1 MTSVEPGGFSP
12 NEHAGAAHFTAVLT
26 RPAGQSS
33 ALAAALAREGIDA
46 FDFPLI
52 EIAAVADDAPLRAAF
67 ASLERYALVV
77 FVSPNAIERAL
88 AAVPGFVWPGHL
100 PIGVVGPGS
109 VAELARHGIAQPAHV
124 VIAPAGAQTDEPPP
138 VSDLAGNA
146 AGLGDADTVVQAPV
160 ASESENGN
168 GNGDSG
174 TRFDSEALLAA
185 LSARIGLAALSG
197 RPVLIVRG
205 DGGRE
210 WLADRLREAG
220 AQIEAVC
227 AYRRVVP
234 VPAADAW
241 ARVRALLRGAPHAWL
256 LTSSEGVRN
265 LVALADASLEP
276 AERAALLHVPLV
288 VPHPRIGETART
300 VGFDT
305 ITASGPGDARILSAL
320 RVLSTSSR
328 ALFEPPVEQPIE
340 RPVEQ
345 PVQAPKAQATSTPHS
360 RMTDTNQEP
369 SPSFQPAATP
379 PFPPPM
385 PPVYDA
391 PRRRGG
397 GLVWIVVILLA
408 VATGI
413 AAFAFNRKLDR
424 LDTQLAGRQQT
435 LGAQTAELRA
445 KTEQAQ
451 ATAHQAEVELQ
462 QLQGKLADAQT
473 AQQALQQQYQNLASN
488 RDEWTFAEVEQ
499 MLSSA
504 SEQLQLTG
512 NTQLALF
519 ALQSADS
526 RLAASGSPQAL
537 VARRAIA
544 QDIDKLKAAPSTDLT
559 GLAIKLDD
567 AIAQVDTLPLLGEA
581 PSARAEQAAAASAPS
596 AAGAAVPGETRVL
609 HWWRVFSRAA
619 GTELKSLVQVRR
631 LDNADAMLN
640 SPQQGE
646 FIRDNVKL
654 RLLSARL
661 GLLSRN
667 QATLTADLNAADA
680 ALARYFDG
688 TSKRTQTV
696 RTLLQDVTKGAATV
710 EVPNLNTSLQAV
722 HNTKSRG

>member
-1 MTSVEPGGFSP
+1 MTSVEPGGLSS
-12 NEHAGAAHFTAVLT
+12 NERAGAVRFTAVLT

-33 ALAAALAREGIDA
+33 ALAAALEREGIDT

-52 EIAAVADDAPLRAAF
+52 EIAAVADADAAPLRAAF

-88 AAVPGFVWPGHL
+88 AAVPGFVWPEQV

-109 VAELARHGIAQPAHV
+109 VAELARRGIAAPAHV
-124 VIAPAGAQTDEPPP
+124 VIAPVGAQ
-138 VSDLAGNA
+138 AGEAPFLDDA
-146 AGLGDADTVVQAPV
+146 AGKAGGPGNVGTVTHSA
-160 ASESENGN
+160 ALSGGENGN
-168 GNGDSG
+168 GNGNGNDDAS
-174 TRFDSEALLAA
+174 TRFDSEALFAA
-185 LSARIGLAALSG
+185 LSTRLGLAALSG

-220 AQIEAVC
+220 AQVEPVC
-227 AYRRVVP
+227 AYRRA
-234 VPAADAW
+234 VPAPVADAW

-265 LVALADASLEP
+265 LAALADASLAP
-276 AERAALLHVPLV
+276 ADRAALLHAPLV
-288 VPHPRIGETART
+288 VPHPRIAETARS

-305 ITASGPGDARILSAL
+305 ITASGPGDARILAAL
-320 RVLSTSSR
+320 RALSASSR
-328 ALFEPPVEQPIE
+328 ASL
-340 RPVEQ
+340 EQ
-345 PVQAPKAQATSTPHS
+345 PVRAPVAQATSTPHS

-369 SPSFQPAATP
+369 SPSFQAAATP

-397 GLVWIVVILLA
+397 GVVWIVVILLA

-424 LDTQLAGRQQT
+424 LDTQLAARQQA
-435 LGAQTAELRA
+435 LGAQTDELRA
-445 KTEQAQ
+445 KTEQAA
-451 ATAHQAEVELQ
+451 ATAHQADVELQ

-499 MLSSA
+499 ILSSA
-504 SEQLQLTG
+504 SQQLQLTG

-526 RLAASGSPQAL
+526 RLAASSSPQAV

-581 PSARAEQAAAASAPS
+581 PSAQAASASAAAASAPS
-596 AAGAAVPGETRVL
+596 AASAAVAGETRVL

-640 SPQQGE
+640 SPEQGE

-667 QATLTADLNAADA
+667 PATLTADLNAADA

-696 RTLLQDVTKGAATV
+696 RALLQEVTKGAAAV

-722 HNTKSRG
+722 HNYKSRG

>member
-1 MTSVEPGGFSP
+1 MASVEPGGLP
-12 NEHAGAAHFTAVLT
+12 PGERAEAARFTAVLT

-33 ALAAALAREGIDA
+33 ALASALAGEGIDA

-52 EIAAVADDAPLRAAF
+52 EIAAVVDDAPLRAAF

-88 AAVPGFVWPGHL
+88 GAVPGFVWPAQV

-109 VAELARHGIAQPAHV
+109 VAELARHGIAEPAYTVIAPLGAQPGEPAPARNPAGGADDCV
-124 VIAPAGAQTDEPPP
+124 DAEAAAPAGATAE
-138 VSDLAGNA
+138 
-146 AGLGDADTVVQAPV
+146 T
-160 ASESENGN
+160 GN
-168 GNGDSG
+168 GGNG
-174 TRFDSEALLAA
+174 TRFDSEALFAA
-185 LSARIGLAALSG
+185 LSARLGLAALSG

-220 AQIEAVC
+220 AQVEPVC
-227 AYRRVVP
+227 AYRRIVP
-234 VPAADAW
+234 TPGAGAW
-241 ARVRALLRGAPHAWL
+241 ARVRALLSGAPHAWL

-265 LVALADASLEP
+265 LATLARAALAP
-276 AERAALLHVPLV
+276 AEYEALLHVPLV
-288 VPHPRIGETART
+288 VPHPRIAETARAA
-300 VGFDT
+300 GFDT
-305 ITASGPGDARILSAL
+305 ITASGPGDARILAAL
-320 RVLSTSSR
+320 RVLSVSSR
-328 ALFEPPVEQPIE
+328 ASL
-340 RPVEQ
+340 EQ
-345 PVQAPKAQATSTPHS
+345 PVRATTARTTSSPHP
-360 RMTDTNQEP
+360 RMTDTNQES
-369 SPSFQPAATP
+369 SPASFQPAATP

-408 VATGI
+408 AATGI

-424 LDTQLAGRQQT
+424 LDTQLAARQQA
-435 LGAQTAELRA
+435 LGAQTAELRT
-445 KTEQAQ
+445 KTDQAL
-451 ATAHQAEVELQ
+451 AAAHQTDVELQ
-462 QLQGKLADAQT
+462 QLQGKLSDAQT
-473 AQQALQQQYQNLASN
+473 AQQALQQQYQDLAGN

-526 RLAASGSPQAL
+526 RLAASSSPQAL

-544 QDIDKLKAAPSTDLT
+544 QDIDKLKAAPSTDLA

-581 PSARAEQAAAASAPS
+581 PSAQAAPSAAASAPASASSAASAPS
-596 AAGAAVPGETRVL
+596 AAVAGEKRLL
-609 HWWRVFSRAA
+609 HWWHVFANAA
-619 GTELKSLVQVRR
+619 GAELKNLVQVRR
-631 LDNADAMLN
+631 LDNADAMLI

-646 FIRDNVKL
+646 FVRDNVKL

-688 TSKRTQTV
+688 ASKRTQTV
-696 RTLLQDVTKGAATV
+696 RSQLKDVMKGAATV

>member
-1 MTSVEPGGFSP
+1 MSSVEPGGISP
-12 NEHAGAAHFTAVLT
+12 SEHAGTARLTAVLT

-33 ALAAALAREGIDA
+33 ALAAALEREGIDA

-52 EIAAVADDAPLRAAF
+52 EIAAVADDAPLRTALG
-67 ASLERYALVV
+67 SLERYALVV

-88 AAVPGFVWPGHL
+88 AAVPGFVWPAQV

-109 VAELARHGIAQPAHV
+109 VAELARHGIAAPAYV
-124 VIAPAGAQTDEPPP
+124 VIAPAGADAEGAPGVRGEAGKAGEPTDAN
-138 VSDLAGNA
+138 LA
-146 AGLGDADTVVQAPV
+146 AGGAA
-160 ASESENGN
+160 ASESENGNGNGN

-174 TRFDSEALLAA
+174 TRFDSEALFAA
-185 LSARIGLAALSG
+185 LSARLGLAALSG

-220 AQIEAVC
+220 AQVEPVC

-234 VPAADAW
+234 APGADAW
-241 ARVRALLRGAPHAWL
+241 SRVRALLRGAPHAWL

-265 LVALADASLEP
+265 LIALAGAALDP
-276 AERAALLHVPLV
+276 ADRAALLHAPLV
-288 VPHPRIGETART
+288 VPHPRIAETART
-300 VGFDT
+300 AGFDT
-305 ITASGPGDARILSAL
+305 ITASGPGDARILAAMRALSA
-320 RVLSTSSR
+320 SSR
-328 ALFEPPVEQPIE
+328 VSP
-340 RPVEQ
+340 EQ
-345 PVQAPKAQATSTPHS
+345 PVRATVAQAISTPHS

-369 SPSFQPAATP
+369 TSSFQPAATP

-397 GLVWIVVILLA
+397 GFVWIVVIVLA
-408 VATGI
+408 VATGV

-424 LDTQLAGRQQT
+424 LDAQLAARQQA

-445 KTEQAQ
+445 KTEQAA
-451 ATAHQAEVELQ
+451 ATAHQADVELQ

-473 AQQALQQQYQNLASN
+473 AQQALQQQYQDLASN

-581 PSARAEQAAAASAPS
+581 PSAHAAAAASASASASAPS
-596 AAGAAVPGETRVL
+596 AASAAVPGETRVL
-609 HWWRVFSRAA
+609 HWWRVISRAA
-619 GTELKSLVQVRR
+619 RTELTNLVQVRR
-631 LDNADAMLN
+631 LDNADAMLI

-688 TSKRTQTV
+688 ASKRTQTV
-696 RTLLQDVTKGAATV
+696 RALLQDVTKGAASV

-722 HNTKSRG
+722 HNYKSRG

>member
-1 MTSVEPGGFSP
+1 MTSVEPGSLP
-12 NEHAGAAHFTAVLT
+12 SSERAGAARFTAVLT
-26 RPAGQSS
+26 RPAGQSG
-33 ALAAALAREGIDA
+33 ALAAALERDGIDA

-88 AAVPGFVWPGHL
+88 AAVPGFVWPGHV

-109 VAELARHGIAQPAHV
+109 VAELARHGIAAPAYV
-124 VIAPAGAQTDEPPP
+124 VIAPVGAQADEAPT
-138 VSDLAGNA
+138 VDNAVGNA
-146 AGLGDADTVVQAPV
+146 GGRDDADPVVQAPV
-160 ASESENGN
+160 ASEGENGN

-174 TRFDSEALLAA
+174 TRFDSEALFAA
-185 LSARIGLAALSG
+185 LSMRLGLTALSG

-220 AQIEAVC
+220 AQVEPVC

-234 VPAADAW
+234 APAADAC

-265 LVALADASLEP
+265 LIALADASLDP
-276 AERAALLHVPLV
+276 AERAALLHASLV
-288 VPHPRIGETART
+288 VPHPRIGETARA

-305 ITASGPGDARILSAL
+305 ITASGPGDARILAAL

-328 ALFEPPVEQPIE
+328 VLFEPPVE
-340 RPVEQ
+340 RSAEQ

-397 GLVWIVVILLA
+397 GFVWIVVILLA

-424 LDTQLAGRQQT
+424 LDTQLAGRQQA

-581 PSARAEQAAAASAPS
+581 PNAQAAPAASAPS
-596 AAGAAVPGETRVL
+596 AASAAAPGETRVL

-688 TSKRTQTV
+688 TSKHTQTV
-696 RTLLQDVTKGAATV
+696 RALLQDVTKGAATV

>member
-1 MTSVEPGGFSP
+1 MSSVESGGLSP
-12 NEHAGAAHFTAVLT
+12 NERAGALRFTAVLT

-33 ALAAALAREGIDA
+33 ALAAALEREGIDA

-67 ASLERYALVV
+67 ASIDRYALVV

-88 AAVPGFVWPGHL
+88 AAVPGFVWPGQV

-109 VAELARHGIAQPAHV
+109 VAELARHGIAAPAHV
-124 VIAPAGAQTDEPPP
+124 VIAPAGAQADEAPP
-138 VSDLAGNA
+138 VEVDIDASVAAADQPAGH
-146 AGLGDADTVVQAPV
+146 GDASPAACAPMP
-160 ASESENGN
+160 SETENGN
-168 GNGDSG
+168 GNGDAG
-174 TRFDSEALLAA
+174 ARFDSEALFAA
-185 LSARIGLAALSG
+185 LSTRLGTAALSG

-210 WLADRLREAG
+210 WLAERLREAG
-220 AQIEAVC
+220 AQVEPVC
-227 AYRRVVP
+227 AYRRIVP
-234 VPAADAW
+234 APAADAW
-241 ARVRALLRGAPHAWL
+241 ARVRTLLRGAPHAWL

-265 LVALADASLEP
+265 LMSLADATLEP
-276 AERAALLHVPLV
+276 AERAALLRAPLV
-288 VPHPRIGETART
+288 VPHPRIAETARAA
-300 VGFDT
+300 GFDT
-305 ITASGPGDARILSAL
+305 ITASGPGDARILAAL
-320 RVLSTSSR
+320 RALSASSR
-328 ALFEPPVEQPIE
+328 AALEKPA
-340 RPVEQ
+340 R
-345 PVQAPKAQATSTPHS
+345 AASAQATSTPPS

-397 GLVWIVVILLA
+397 GLVWVVVILLA
-408 VATGI
+408 AAVGI
-413 AAFAFNRKLDR
+413 AAFALNRKVDR
-424 LDTQLAGRQQT
+424 LEAQLAARAQA
-435 LGAQTAELRA
+435 LGVQTAELRA
-445 KTEQAQ
+445 KTDQA
-451 ATAHQAEVELQ
+451 AASAHQADVDLQ

-499 MLSSA
+499 ILSSA

-581 PSARAEQAAAASAPS
+581 PSAQAASASSAAAASVPS
-596 AAGAAVPGETRVL
+596 GASAVPGETRVL
-609 HWWRVFSRAA
+609 HWWHVFSRAA

-640 SPQQGE
+640 SPQQGI

-667 QATLTADLNAADA
+667 PATLAADLNAADA

-688 TSKRTQTV
+688 SSKRTQTV
-696 RTLLQDVTKGAATV
+696 RGLLQDVSKGAATV

-722 HNTKSRG
+722 HNFKSRG